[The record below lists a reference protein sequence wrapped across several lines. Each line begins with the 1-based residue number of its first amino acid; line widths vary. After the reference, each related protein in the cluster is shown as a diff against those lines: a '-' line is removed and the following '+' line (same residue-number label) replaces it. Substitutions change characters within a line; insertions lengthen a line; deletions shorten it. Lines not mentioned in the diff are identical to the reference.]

1 MKSPSL
7 NRVNKQYKEALEH
20 VQELANVYYDDAQLL
35 RFAQVLVN
43 VAHKKKEPFKLTSN
57 AALCATIAHL
67 KGKVLTEAMV
77 KSNLLRVIANWDFI
91 DEGIE
96 IPPWDGTR
104 CSTDVVFIGVAR
116 QKTEGSSQPKLY
128 IRVKLKTGLCAGI
141 ITGVSVPV
149 SKVGYFLDHIA
160 GVAHSHCN
168 VEEIAGMQ
176 AQLVVGFA
184 GGSLQ
189 IFDWYCTNAHKKENR
204 KLTNARGDAAK
215 CVRSQPCNVCKATVN
230 ECGLA
235 VWLPKKGKPCQK
247 QESTSQDSE

>member
-20 VQELANVYYDDAQLL
+20 VQELAGIYYDDAQLL

-43 VAHKKKEPFKLTSN
+43 VAHKIKAPLKLTSN
-57 AALCATIAHL
+57 AALFATIAHL
-67 KGKVLTEAMV
+67 KGMVLSEAMV
-77 KSNLLRVIANWDFI
+77 KANLLRIIANWDFI
-91 DEGIE
+91 EEGIE
-96 IPPWDGTR
+96 IPPWDGTK
-104 CSTDVVFIGVAR
+104 CTTDVVFIGVAR
-116 QKTEGSSQPKLY
+116 LKTEGSSQPRLY
-128 IRVKLKTGLCAGI
+128 VRVKLKTGLCAGI
-141 ITGVSVPV
+141 ISGVAVPV
-149 SKVGYFLDHIA
+149 SKIGYFLDHIA
-160 GVAHSHCN
+160 GVARSHCN

-189 IFDWYCTNAHKKENR
+189 IFDWRCTGAQKTENR
-204 KLTNARGDAAK
+204 KLTAARGDAAK

-235 VWLPKKGKPCQK
+235 VWLPKKGKKCQ
-247 QESTSQDSE
+247 QESTLPDNG